1 MTTPHPP
8 RPRRTDPRLL
18 RATAPDAAAG
28 LAAGALALALTRA
41 VAPTGAVAPTRA
53 EALGTTVFVVVCLAG
68 ATLSRAVRHWWAG
81 PPQRR
86 PEPTEVSAA
95 IAAMDRQATAS
106 VPAEPAA

>member
-1 MTTPHPP
+1 MTGVQTCALPIS
-8 RPRRTDPRLL
+8 
-18 RATAPDAAAG
+18 AAG

-41 VAPTGAVAPTRA
+41 VAPTGAGT
-53 EALGTTVFVVVCLAG
+53 LGTAVFVAVCLAG
-68 ATLSRAVRHWWAG
+68 AILARAARRWWAG

>member
-1 MTTPHPP
+1 MTSPRPP
-8 RPRRTDPRLL
+8 RPRRTDPHLL
-18 RATAPDAAAG
+18 RATAPDATAG

-41 VAPTGAVAPTRA
+41 VAPTGA
-53 EALGTTVFVVVCLAG
+53 EALGTAVFVAVCLAG
-68 ATLSRAVRHWWAG
+68 AILARAARRWWAG

-86 PEPTEVSAA
+86 PEPTEVSPA

>member
-1 MTTPHPP
+1 MTPSSPP
-8 RPRRTDPRLL
+8 EPRRTDPRLL
-18 RATAPDAAAG
+18 HATAPDAAAG
-28 LAAGALALALTRA
+28 LAVGALALALTRA
-41 VAPTGAVAPTRA
+41 VAPTDA
-53 EALGTTVFVVVCLAG
+53 EALGTAVFVVACLAG
-68 ATLSRAVRHWWAG
+68 AVLARAARRWWAG

>member
-1 MTTPHPP
+1 MTSPRPP
-8 RPRRTDPRLL
+8 RPRRTDPSLL
-18 RATAPDAAAG
+18 RAAAPDAAVG

-41 VAPTGAVAPTRA
+41 VAPTGA
-53 EALGTTVFVVVCLAG
+53 EALGTAVFVVACLAG
-68 ATLSRAVRHWWAG
+68 AVLARAARRWWAG

>member
-1 MTTPHPP
+1 MTSPSPLAP
-8 RPRRTDPRLL
+8 RRRTDPHLL
-18 RATAPDAAAG
+18 LDAAPDAAAG

-41 VAPTGAVAPTRA
+41 VAPTGA

-86 PEPTEVSAA
+86 PEPAEVSAA
-95 IAAMDRQATAS
+95 ITAMDRQAAAS

>member
-1 MTTPHPP
+1 MTSPRPP

-18 RATAPDAAAG
+18 RAAAPDAAVG
-28 LAAGALALALTRA
+28 LAVGALALALTRA
-41 VAPTGAVAPTRA
+41 VAPTGA
-53 EALGTTVFVVVCLAG
+53 EALGTAVFVVACLAG
-68 ATLSRAVRHWWAG
+68 AALARASRRWWAG

>member
-1 MTTPHPP
+1 MTSPSPLAP
-8 RPRRTDPRLL
+8 RRRTDPHLL
-18 RATAPDAAAG
+18 LDAAPDAAAG

-41 VAPTGAVAPTRA
+41 VAPTGAG
-53 EALGTTVFVVVCLAG
+53 ALGTAVFVVVCLAG
-68 ATLSRAVRHWWAG
+68 AALARTVRHWWTG
-81 PPQRR
+81 PPQCR